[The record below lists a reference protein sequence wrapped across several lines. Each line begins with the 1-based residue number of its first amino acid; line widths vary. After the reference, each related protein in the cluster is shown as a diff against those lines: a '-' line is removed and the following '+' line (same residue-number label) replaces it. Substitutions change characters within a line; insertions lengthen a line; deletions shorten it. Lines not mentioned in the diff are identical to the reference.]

1 MGCANFKLLQISTDS
16 RATIVLIDD
25 ARSTKRER
33 EREREK
39 ERDFGKVYQAHNSV
53 DAIPRLSMVPKY
65 NKDQPDKSSCRC
77 ELN

>member
-33 EREREK
+33 ER
-39 ERDFGKVYQAHNSV
+39 DFGKVYNSV

-77 ELN
+77 QLN

>member
-33 EREREK
+33 ER
-39 ERDFGKVYQAHNSV
+39 DFGKVYQAHKSL
-53 DAIPRLSMVPKY
+53 DAIRRLSMVPKY